1 MAKLGLTQNNME
13 QKKVIALTGGIGSG
27 KSYAL
32 KVLESN
38 GYQILSSDAIV
49 CDLYEKRK
57 IKLMLKKLFPT
68 AVKGFFNPVIDRKQ
82 ISSIVFNDNQMLIR
96 LTDLITPLVMAEIEK
111 RVKKLSGKIFVE
123 VPLLFECSYQNN
135 FDGVIVITRDKNSR
149 IESVKKRSNLTE
161 EHILKRMESQFDY
174 QNADLTPY
182 TVIDNDGNKDFEN
195 KILSVAKN
203 V

>member
-38 GYQILSSDAIV
+38 GYQILSSDTIV

-82 ISSIVFNDNQMLIR
+82 ISSIVFNDNQMLNR
-96 LTDLITPLVMAEIEK
+96 LTDLITPLVMVEIEK

-123 VPLLFECSYQNN
+123 VPLLFECGYQNN

-149 IESVKKRSNLTE
+149 IESVKKRSSLTE

-182 TVIDNDGNKDFEN
+182 TVIDNDGSKDFEN

>member
-1 MAKLGLTQNNME
+1 M
-13 QKKVIALTGGIGSG
+13 
-27 KSYAL
+27 
-32 KVLESN
+32 
-38 GYQILSSDAIV
+38 
-49 CDLYEKRK
+49 
-57 IKLMLKKLFPT
+57 
-68 AVKGFFNPVIDRKQ
+68 
-82 ISSIVFNDNQMLIR
+82 
-96 LTDLITPLVMAEIEK
+96 
-111 RVKKLSGKIFVE
+111 
-123 VPLLFECSYQNN
+123 PLLFECSYQNN

-182 TVIDNDGNKDFEN
+182 TVIDNDGSKDFEN